1 MTPGCRNSRRSAHNP
16 GSPNRQEPEGPAAK
30 ARTRYVFGHILVADE
45 TLGRY
50 LVEGKSVRHINGVRD
65 DNRPEN
71 LELWTKPQPSG
82 VRVSDASATS
92 TTFMWLTD
100 HLQQGSRF
108 RLSTLGGGGNRTS
121 CGGNL
126 FVAGHDGIGRSPRVI
141 TCRRVQIL
149 TDGGRNSASHPRRA
163 SFSRREFAVA
173 LTQRVVSIDV
183 DATRRTMALGGG
195 VKDGFRR
202 ADQVSMDHA
211 E

>member
-82 VRVSDASATS
+82 VRVSDASEWARHIYDLYVADGSPPTG
-92 TTFMWLTD
+92 LTLPPE
-100 HLQQGSRF
+100 HSWR
-108 RLSTLGGGGNRTS
+108 
-121 CGGNL
+121 
-126 FVAGHDGIGRSPRVI
+126 
-141 TCRRVQIL
+141 
-149 TDGGRNSASHPRRA
+149 
-163 SFSRREFAVA
+163 
-173 LTQRVVSIDV
+173 
-183 DATRRTMALGGG
+183 
-195 VKDGFRR
+195 
-202 ADQVSMDHA
+202 
-211 E
+211 